1 MNDDDNLYNGLFGN
15 KKNQKNG
22 NENDKTSRYNVISIV
37 VSISFVLLY
46 PFAIFGIF
54 PVLYFIYLD
63 KQQRLENVHDIEFKS
78 FLQKGNSTFGLISGG
93 LILVN
98 ILSSIYLIPRGYLS
112 TYLLFPLNLIHH
124 ALFFSWQTVVA
135 LLLGG
140 AGMASIM
147 LTIFSFIEG
156 RKVVSK
162 KSQIAKVKESKTY
175 KKRLSNKFEESK
187 NFVEEYE
194 EAYAL
199 AKSEGNITKLDELA
213 HNILLGTDEYG
224 KPYFITLK
232 ELNQHALLPA
242 TTGGG
247 KTVVLQIIVEHCA
260 KFDIPCLI
268 IDGKGAKDTRLAV
281 SDIANKYDRKVK
293 EFTDTGD
300 ISYNPLKYGNSIEI
314 RDKLVSLAETESIF
328 YSGANK
334 QLLMGTTQLLDVF
347 NIERDLENMSD
358 YFSPRKVLL
367 LFINELLLIYPDLLV
382 FEVEESPKNK
392 SKKSV
397 KKEVEVVEKAEV
409 KESASSKYDQ
419 IEDDGVATEVVET
432 ITANP
437 ETMKLE
443 DMYWVISNKK
453 KRLKK
458 SSLRM
463 FEQLFAR
470 YEHKDNPFYLY
481 ATAESLQTNFYMLLD
496 SELSHLFDTKSN
508 KNELDLMEAT
518 RKNEI
523 IYVALDGL
531 IYTEYIHTL
540 AQFMIADINHLAS
553 ERYEITEDFPF
564 VVLFDEPS
572 AYLSDKFIDTV
583 NKTRGAGVHALF
595 APQTLAD
602 IEAIDPILLKQLIG
616 NTNTYIVG
624 QTNEKSEIDY
634 WSELFGSYDD
644 IEITSVTQQE
654 AGFSDVNKTD
664 WTGEKGT
671 KRDVENFIVHPNNIK
686 ELRTGEFYILRKGN
700 NTHEPIRKVYMRKPI

>member
-1 MNDDDNLYNGLFGN
+1 M
-15 KKNQKNG
+15 
-22 NENDKTSRYNVISIV
+22 
-37 VSISFVLLY
+37 
-46 PFAIFGIF
+46 
-54 PVLYFIYLD
+54 
-63 KQQRLENVHDIEFKS
+63 
-78 FLQKGNSTFGLISGG
+78 
-93 LILVN
+93 
-98 ILSSIYLIPRGYLS
+98 
-112 TYLLFPLNLIHH
+112 
-124 ALFFSWQTVVA
+124 
-135 LLLGG
+135 
-140 AGMASIM
+140 
-147 LTIFSFIEG
+147 
-156 RKVVSK
+156 
-162 KSQIAKVKESKTY
+162 
-175 KKRLSNKFEESK
+175 
-187 NFVEEYE
+187 
-194 EAYAL
+194 
-199 AKSEGNITKLDELA
+199 
-213 HNILLGTDEYG
+213 
-224 KPYFITLK
+224 
-232 ELNQHALLPA
+232 
-242 TTGGG
+242 
-247 KTVVLQIIVEHCA
+247 
-260 KFDIPCLI
+260 
-268 IDGKGAKDTRLAV
+268 
-281 SDIANKYDRKVK
+281 K

-496 SELSHLFDTKSN
+496 SELSHLFDTKTN

>member
-1 MNDDDNLYNGLFGN
+1 M
-15 KKNQKNG
+15 
-22 NENDKTSRYNVISIV
+22 
-37 VSISFVLLY
+37 
-46 PFAIFGIF
+46 
-54 PVLYFIYLD
+54 
-63 KQQRLENVHDIEFKS
+63 
-78 FLQKGNSTFGLISGG
+78 
-93 LILVN
+93 
-98 ILSSIYLIPRGYLS
+98 
-112 TYLLFPLNLIHH
+112 
-124 ALFFSWQTVVA
+124 FFSWQTVVA

-194 EAYAL
+194 EAYVL

-281 SDIANKYDRKVK
+281 SDIANKYDRAVK

-334 QLLMGTTQLLDVF
+334 QLLMGTTKLLEVF

-496 SELSHLFDTKSN
+496 SELSHLFDTKTN

-518 RKNEI
+518 QKNEI
-523 IYVALDGL
+523 IYVSLDGL
-531 IYTEYIHTL
+531 IYKEYIHTL
-540 AQFMIADINHLAS
+540 AQFMISDINHLAS

-564 VVLFDEPS
+564 FVLFDEPS

>member
-496 SELSHLFDTKSN
+496 SELSHLFDTKTN